1 MSGQPGEL
9 IECSDEAI
17 RQYILDMNKKNREQA
32 ESKVFVLR
40 DLPPRHLFVKKGST
54 AFLRKAI
61 NELIDNNT
69 FRAESE

>member
-1 MSGQPGEL
+1 MSGQAGEL

-17 RQYILDMNKKNREQA
+17 REYILDMNKKNREQG
-32 ESKVFVLR
+32 ESHIFVLR

-54 AFLRKAI
+54 QFLKQAI

>member
-1 MSGQPGEL
+1 MSGRPGEL

-17 RQYILDMNKKNREQA
+17 REYILKKNREQS
-32 ESKVFVLR
+32 ESMRFVIR
-40 DLPPRHLFVKKGST
+40 DLPPRHLFVEKG
-54 AFLRKAI
+54 LVEELKKAI